1 MTEHELRES
10 LLEAMAEAALGGH
23 ELGHWAA
30 VADEHT
36 GGYEAACSLCG
47 LSTWVGPEG
56 LRYSLLED
64 VCPRSEDTGEAT
76 SGRF

>member
-23 ELGHWAA
+23 ELFHWLP
-30 VADEHT
+30 VEEEHV
-36 GGYEAACSLCG
+36 GGYEATCALCG
-47 LSTWVGPEG
+47 LTTWVGPEG

-64 VCPRSEDTGEAT
+64 VCPRSISDTGPE
-76 SGRF
+76 SGR